1 MAGKF
6 AFQKLEK
13 MAKISKFE
21 LHFIIEVLNS
31 YEDHIYR

>member
-6 AFQKLEK
+6 AFQKSEK

-21 LHFIIEVLNS
+21 LHFIIEILNS
-31 YEDHIYR
+31 YEGHL